1 MLNSFLT
8 DPVSLHL
15 IRTGLVK
22 TRFHP
27 IFFLGRGV
35 FTSIFEFREI
45 VLMVSF
51 GFCWIFFSE
60 CAYWRAGST
69 HVSIRRCRVLP
80 TRTTAVKN

>member
-51 GFCWIFFSE
+51 GFCWIFFQNVRTGEPGAHMYPSGGVAFFQQE
-60 CAYWRAGST
+60 
-69 HVSIRRCRVLP
+69 RRL
-80 TRTTAVKN
+80 